1 MKVAPVNQ
9 PARRGK
15 TPVPRQVRPPCR
27 YNRIVKAIA
36 LALLASI
43 ILLPGCRKDIQNK
56 EAVRKAV
63 ADYLATRPGLMA
75 MDVSVSAV
83 KFDKNQADA
92 LVYLTAK
99 GGPVAG
105 SGMQM
110 RYALERQG
118 DKWVVKP
125 HSGASPHAGAN
136 PMMGITPPSA
146 PGQAL
151 PPGHP
156 QLPPGQPK

>member
-1 MKVAPVNQ
+1 M
-9 PARRGK
+9 
-15 TPVPRQVRPPCR
+15 
-27 YNRIVKAIA
+27 KAIA
-36 LALLASI
+36 LALLTSI
-43 ILLPGCRKDIQNK
+43 ILLSGCHKDIQNK
-56 EAVRKAV
+56 DAVKKAV
-63 ADYLATRPGLMA
+63 AEYLAGRPGLMA
-75 MDVSVSAV
+75 MDVTVSAV

-125 HSGASPHAGAN
+125 HSGASPHAGAGS
-136 PMMGITPPSA
+136 MMGNPPAIA
-146 PGQAL
+146 PGESMPA
-151 PPGHP
+151 GHP